1 LSALEEK
8 IEERIIEFQKNYKFE
23 LPQRVILA
31 REVVSAIEHTLLRP
45 TATEEEIDRLCDEA
59 VQYGF
64 YGVCVNPVYVRRAV
78 EKLKDT
84 SAKVVSVVG
93 FPLGANTQCCKARE
107 AEELVELGVDELD
120 MVLNISMM
128 KSRDY
133 KYVYEDIKSVVE
145 ASQGRCVKVIIET
158 CYLTQE
164 EKIAACVIAK
174 LAGAKFVKT
183 STGFGPSGA
192 TIEDVHLMKWCVPEL
207 GVKASGGIKSYEQA
221 VKMLLAGASRIGTS
235 SGVNIVKE
243 GVSK

>member
-1 LSALEEK
+1 MSALEEK

-31 REVVSAIEHTLLRP
+31 QEVVSAIEHTLLRP

-164 EKIAACVIAK
+164 EKNRGVRDREARRSQVRQDFDG
-174 LAGAKFVKT
+174 LWT
-183 STGFGPSGA
+183 
-192 TIEDVHLMKWCVPEL
+192 KWCNDRGRAPHEMVCARAW
-207 GVKASGGIKSYEQA
+207 G
-221 VKMLLAGASRIGTS
+221 
-235 SGVNIVKE
+235 E
-243 GVSK
+243 GVWWDKEL